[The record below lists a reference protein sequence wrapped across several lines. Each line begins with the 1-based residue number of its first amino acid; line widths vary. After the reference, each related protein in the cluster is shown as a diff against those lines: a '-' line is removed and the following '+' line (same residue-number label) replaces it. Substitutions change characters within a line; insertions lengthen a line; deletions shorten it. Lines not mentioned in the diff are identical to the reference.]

1 MRSHAL
7 VMTTFLLLTAFSRG
21 AAAEE
26 VSPAPPPRRVWYG
39 WQTLVVDGAAIG
51 TMGLAFA
58 VKDQNASAGSS
69 LAYLSMAT
77 CALGPPL
84 VNVAHGNTRGALR
97 SVAVRVG
104 APLVAGFVLGAIGGG
119 IGFAVASPFRCKQIF
134 ALNDN
139 APEVSCSAYGAVGG
153 FALGAFAGGL
163 AGYGAAVISD
173 AALAYDAPAVEKEKA
188 PATRPQG
195 TWSIAP
201 KVALSP
207 KGGVQLGVGGA
218 F

>member
-7 VMTTFLLLTAFSRG
+7 VMTTLLLLTALSRD
-21 AAAEE
+21 AEAE
-26 VSPAPPPRRVWYG
+26 DVSPPPPRRVWYG

-77 CALGPPL
+77 YALGPPI
-84 VNVAHGNTRGALR
+84 VNLAHGNTRGALR
-97 SVAVRVG
+97 SVGIRVG
-104 APLVAGFVLGAIGGG
+104 APLVAGFVLGAIGGA
-119 IGFAVASPFRCKQIF
+119 IGFAVASPYRCKPLF
-134 ALNDN
+134 TFDDN
-139 APEVSCSAYGAVGG
+139 APETSCAGLGAAVGFG
-153 FALGAFAGGL
+153 LGAFSGGL

-173 AALAYDAPAVEKEKA
+173 AALAYDAPAVENEKA
-188 PATRPQG
+188 PATRSQG

-207 KGGVQLGVGGA
+207 NGGAQLGVGGA